1 MIKDL
6 SDAALAIVGGAF
18 TLAIVS
24 VLVSRQSATS
34 QVIQATGSA
43 VGNIVGQAVSPVTG
57 TGAGTGGIGSSL
69 GSGVSVLH
77 SISSGLD
84 SLQQGFGSGVIS
96 L

>member
-6 SDAALAIVGGAF
+6 SSAALAIVGGAF
-18 TLAIVS
+18 TLAIIS

-34 QVIQATGSA
+34 EVVQATGSA
-43 VGNIVGQAVSPVTG
+43 VGNIIGQAVSPVTG
-57 TGAGTGGIGSSL
+57 VGAGTGGIGSKL
-69 GSGVSVLH
+69 GNGVSVLH

-84 SLQQGFGSGVIS
+84 ALQQGFGSGTIS